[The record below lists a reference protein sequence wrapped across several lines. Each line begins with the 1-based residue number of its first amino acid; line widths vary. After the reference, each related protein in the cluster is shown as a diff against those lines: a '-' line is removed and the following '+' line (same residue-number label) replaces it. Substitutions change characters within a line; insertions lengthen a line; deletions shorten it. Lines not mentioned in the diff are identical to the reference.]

1 MRKTTKHLIATLSVV
16 IALVIVLSM
25 SLIACDHTH
34 NYSEQGKDE
43 NYHWNYC
50 PDDEEIDETSKEA
63 HKDENSDGK
72 CDVCG
77 YDGMHVHDY
86 TAQGKDST
94 QHWNYCPTDNAVDQS
109 SKSSHVDS
117 DVNGYCDVCGYEM
130 GIVSEEVVKIE
141 LVEGVPTL
149 IVKGNLPEFSED
161 GEPVEIGCVKL
172 HADGDG
178 NNLYWDNLCAHKW
191 GYEFQAPLSDLTYG
205 NGQAP
210 WYWFHIYAYADATP
224 EDNAQYI
231 GKQDLNRGS
240 LLSVEQSLEY
250 NGSSYTVKAWSDGN
264 TIGDGLA
271 IESKF
276 FYEMNVFEINVDQS
290 NGLELVVKGTV
301 SDHITYLALHA
312 SGNGSDEWFGTP
324 VAVNEGAFEARF
336 DITQLTVVDTPW
348 CWFHIYLST
357 SESSEGIEYVGKYNV
372 QRGEMVPGN
381 LSLDNDGIRYSVI
394 DSQSQLVIQPTVI
407 PSFSVS
413 EVSVDTTDGL
423 KLIVKGTLSE
433 SQKCLVIHADGNDSD
448 EWFGEKATIN
458 GNNFEAEFD
467 LTQLKLEGTPYCYFK
482 VYTYAEENP
491 ADYNE
496 GKQES
501 NLPLGNIEY
510 GAHFDYNGIRYNV
523 INPGWEGQL
532 VIQPKEYI
540 YRQQ

>member
-86 TAQGKDST
+86 TAQGKDSS

-149 IVKGNLPEFSED
+149 IVKGNLPEVSQD

-172 HADGDG
+172 HAVG
-178 NNLYWDNLCAHKW
+178 NDNHLYWDNLCSHKW
-191 GYEFQAPLSDLTYG
+191 GYEFQVALTDLSKEGTPWWYFHVYPYLTEPAEDAKGTPL
-205 NGQAP
+205 
-210 WYWFHIYAYADATP
+210 
-224 EDNAQYI
+224 
-231 GKQDLNRGS
+231 R
-240 LLSVEQSLEY
+240 
-250 NGSSYTVKAWSDGN
+250 
-264 TIGDGLA
+264 
-271 IESKF
+271 
-276 FYEMNVFEINVDQS
+276 EIN
-290 NGLELVVKGTV
+290 LPLGTIQYNDYYDYEEV
-301 SDHITYLALHA
+301 
-312 SGNGSDEWFGTP
+312 
-324 VAVNEGAFEARF
+324 R
-336 DITQLTVVDTPW
+336 
-348 CWFHIYLST
+348 
-357 SESSEGIEYVGKYNV
+357 YNV
-372 QRGEMVPGN
+372 IRP
-381 LSLDNDGIRYSVI
+381 DWDG
-394 DSQSQLVIQPTVI
+394 QLIIQPKDV
-407 PSFSVS
+407 PSFAVS

-423 KLIVKGTLSE
+423 KLIVKGTVSNN
-433 SQKCLVIHADGNDSD
+433 QKCLVIRAEGNDND

-458 GNNFEAEFD
+458 ANNFEAEFD
-467 LTQLKLEGTPYCYFK
+467 LTQLKSDGTPWCKFH
-482 VYTYAEENP
+482 VYTYTEENP

-496 GKQES
+496 GKQKS
-501 NLPLGNIEY
+501 DLPLGGLEY

-523 INPGWEGQL
+523 INPDWEGQL

-540 YRQQ
+540 SATINIDAENGVLIVSGDIPTKYAEYPIIKLHAWQDGAGDLCSEVNSSAEAGKFELRFDITQLKTENTPWAWFHFWFCNAEGEKVVEINMNRPDSVPAGYSVDYNGVRYTVQNNDQFVLNADIIAE